1 MKLNELKGLAAMT
14 DNEYADLARNNP
26 TWQEIAAS
34 WALEGI
40 QMTYDN
46 EVVAGRM
53 IAGELSLPEAVA
65 QIRQA
70 AQVVFDPSQ
79 MAIVETVQ

>member
-1 MKLNELKGLAAMT
+1 MKLNELKGLTAMT
-14 DNEYADLARNNP
+14 DTEYADLARNNA

-40 QMTYDN
+40 HMTYNN

-53 IAGELSLPEAVA
+53 IAGEISLQEAVA
-65 QIRQA
+65 EIRQA
-70 AQVVFDPSQ
+70 AEVVFDPSQ
-79 MAIVETVQ
+79 MAIIETIQ